1 MYINIHILRGNYL
14 FGPTIEK
21 IREGKKIKIKDLCDG
36 IVSRAAY
43 HRFAIG
49 QSDTSILNLSLFM
62 DRLQISPDE
71 FFLIHNNYA
80 SDKIVSFLKELS
92 RAYRVQD
99 LQGIRSLR
107 SKLEADFTGVKKEHL
122 TELLNFRIC
131 RLVGKDVNGE
141 NSELFKY
148 LVNTEFWTHYE
159 LVLFT
164 NSMYVFSLEL
174 IDALLVRCIQ
184 NFKKYSQVRP
194 YGNESFRLV
203 VNALILSFE
212 QKNSFYT
219 NKWVDLLG
227 TIELNDSDFFEKTLS
242 KIFKGFYE
250 ININNNRKNISE
262 IIKTIEF
269 VGHIEADEHEI
280 MFTRMLDYILEHS
293 DVEKG
298 NYVYES

>member
-1 MYINIHILRGNYL
+1 M
-14 FGPTIEK
+14 
-21 IREGKKIKIKDLCDG
+21 
-36 IVSRAAY
+36 S
-43 HRFAIG
+43 FA
-49 QSDTSILNLSLFM
+49 T
-62 DRLQISPDE
+62 P
-71 FFLIHNNYA
+71 
-80 SDKIVSFLKELS
+80 
-92 RAYRVQD
+92 
-99 LQGIRSLR
+99 
-107 SKLEADFTGVKKEHL
+107 
-122 TELLNFRIC
+122 
-131 RLVGKDVNGE
+131 
-141 NSELFKY
+141 
-148 LVNTEFWTHYE
+148 
-159 LVLFT
+159 
-164 NSMYVFSLEL
+164 
-174 IDALLVRCIQ
+174 
-184 NFKKYSQVRP
+184 
-194 YGNESFRLV
+194 
-203 VNALILSFE
+203 SFE